1 MLGKEFNNIYK
12 DQLFYKIL
20 NRDCLDYYG
29 ITYDNGLN
37 IFNGSLSYI
46 DNIINKENNENKYN
60 EIESNDGIVF
70 FKKEDIYLM
79 CNNYDAHYIVSISL
93 PDDAIINI
101 YDNGLYL
108 TDKIIINMQNGG
120 LIEDFEYWENGDF
133 CKRQVQENGNT
144 LRFVKY
150 KNKYICKL
158 ALEENSNAFQFVDDN
173 LKDNNIC
180 EYAVKR
186 NGLNLQFVPYNMRT
200 EEICKYAVK
209 NNSDAIHFVPY
220 NHKDM
225 FYGKKRKYGF
235 FN

>member
-1 MLGKEFNNIYK
+1 MLGKEFNNIYQN
-12 DQLFYKIL
+12 QLFYKIL

-29 ITYDNGLN
+29 ITYNDGLN
-37 IFNGSLSYI
+37 IFNDSLNYI
-46 DNIINKENNENKYN
+46 DSIIDKENNFRYN
-60 EIESNDGIVF
+60 EIETKDGIVF

-79 CNNYDAHYIVSISL
+79 CNNYDAHYIVSVSL
-93 PDDAIINI
+93 PDNALINM

-120 LIEDFEYWENGDF
+120 LIEDFDCWYEEDF

-144 LRFVKY
+144 LRFVKC
-150 KNKYICKL
+150 KNKYICNL
-158 ALEENSNAFQFVDDN
+158 ALEENGNSFQFIDDKY
-173 LKDNNIC
+173 KDHIIC
-180 EYAVKR
+180 EYAVKK

-200 EEICKYAVK
+200 EEVCKSAVK
-209 NNSDAIHFVPY
+209 NNVDALQFVPY
-220 NHKDM
+220 NHKDI